1 MNIPLKAKPVVLH
14 LVLAAVVIGAL
25 LAGLAVQAAW
35 PERRWMNM
43 QLHSAMEALGGL
55 AAIVMA
61 FVLLQR
67 RQEPGGDTSSRLA
80 LGFLGMGLL
89 EEFHAVAPLGNG
101 SVLVRSVASL
111 VGSIGFALVWLPE
124 SRWSRWTW
132 MPWAVTSGC
141 LAFGLWSLA
150 FPDQLPQMIQAG
162 KYTATAIAPKSLACV
177 LFIAGAVGFLRDFH
191 RSGKSEDYL
200 FAGMALMF
208 GAAELIFTS
217 SIWDSGWW
225 FWHTLRFL
233 TYLLVLG
240 YMSHGYLQMT
250 HELRRNEAYLA
261 QAQRLTRVGSWAWDP
276 SETHNYYSGQVF
288 NIFGLDPAKGTPTR
302 ADFLGLYHSEDRAF
316 VEEAEKQLVSEGTA
330 YDIKY
335 RIVRPD
341 GELRWIREVG
351 TPVYEQEVVTGYI
364 GACLD
369 VTEQEQMTQE
379 LACEHDRLR
388 LSLEQITELKDKL
401 AKEKLYLEDEIRTA
415 YNFEEI
421 IGESAALKRILKQV
435 ETVAPTD
442 STVLI
447 MGETGTGKE
456 LIARAIHNLSKRR
469 ERTFVKINCA
479 AIPMGLL
486 ESELF
491 GHERGAFTGAIA
503 QKLGRFELA
512 HQGTLFLDEV
522 GDIPLELQSKL
533 LRVLQ
538 EQEFERL
545 GSTRTTSVDV
555 RLVAATNQ
563 DLAQLVADKQFRSDL
578 YYRLNVFPVVAPP
591 LRDRSE
597 DIPLLVRYFAQKYA
611 QRMNKE
617 IRTIPTEVMNSLTQ
631 YPWPGNIRELENF
644 IERSVILS
652 PGPDLHV
659 PLSELKRSLETQHV
673 GSAGTKTLEEAEREH
688 ILKVLEETLWVVSG
702 PSGAATRL
710 GMRRTTLQARMQKLG
725 IMRRS

>member
-1 MNIPLKAKPVVLH
+1 MKAKPVVLYV
-14 LVLAAVVIGAL
+14 VLAAVVIGAL
-25 LAGLAVQAAW
+25 LAGLAVHALW
-35 PERRWMNM
+35 PERRWVNI

-67 RQEPGGDTSSRLA
+67 RQEPGGDRFSRLA

-89 EEFHAVAPLGNG
+89 EEFHTVAPLGN
-101 SVLVRSVASL
+101 STVLLRSVASL
-111 VGSIGFALVWLPE
+111 VGGIGFALDWLPE
-124 SRWSRWTW
+124 SRRSRWTR

-141 LAFGLWSLA
+141 LVFGFWTLA
-150 FPDQLPQMIQAG
+150 FPDRLPQMIQAG
-162 KYTATAIAPKSLACV
+162 GYAATAIALKSLACV
-177 LFIAGAVGFLRDFH
+177 LFIAGALRFLLDFH
-191 RSGKSEDYL
+191 RSGKLEDYL
-200 FAGMALMF
+200 FASMALMF
-208 GAAELIFTS
+208 GAAELMFTS
-217 SIWDSGWW
+217 GLWDSGWW
-225 FWHTLRFL
+225 FWHALRLL

-240 YMSHGYLQMT
+240 YISHGYLQMI
-250 HELRRNEAYLA
+250 HGLAQSGAYLA

-276 SETHNYYSGQVF
+276 SETHNYYSREVF
-288 NIFGLDPAKGTPTR
+288 NIFGLDTAKGTPTR
-302 ADFLGLYHSEDRAF
+302 TDFLRLYHSEDRPF

-330 YDIKY
+330 YDVKY
-335 RIVRPD
+335 RIVRSD

-369 VTEQEQMTQE
+369 VTEQEHMTQE
-379 LACEHDRLR
+379 LAREHDRLR
-388 LSLEQITELKDKL
+388 LSLEEITELKDKL
-401 AKEKLYLEDEIRTA
+401 AKEKLYLEDEIRTES
-415 YNFEEI
+415 NFGEI

-435 ETVAPTD
+435 QTVAPTD

-479 AIPMGLL
+479 AIPTGLL

-503 QKLGRFELA
+503 QKAGRFELG

-522 GDIPLELQSKL
+522 GDIALELQSKL

-545 GSTRTTSVDV
+545 GSTRTIRVDV
-555 RLVAATNQ
+555 RLVAATNR
-563 DLAQLVADKQFRSDL
+563 DLAQMVVEKQFRSDL
-578 YYRLNVFPVVAPP
+578 YYRLNVFPITAPP
-591 LRDRSE
+591 LRERAE
-597 DIPLLVRYFAQKYA
+597 DIPSLVRYFAQKYG

-617 IRTIPTEVMNSLTQ
+617 ILTIPTEVMNTLTK
-631 YPWPGNIRELENF
+631 YHWPGNIRELENF
-644 IERSVILS
+644 IERAVILS
-652 PGPDLHV
+652 PGPDLRV

-673 GSAGTKTLEEAEREH
+673 DAVGTKTLEEAEREH
-688 ILKVLEETLWVVSG
+688 ILKVLEETMWVVSG